1 MTDEDKLVRDPGWF
15 FKTLKIRDR
24 LSSCIFE
31 SEVFM
36 SRIANTFE
44 KLGQRGERA
53 LVGFV
58 TAGDPGISES
68 LEVIRRM
75 CRSGVDI
82 LELGVPFSDPA
93 ADGPVIQRS
102 SARAIRAGATLPTVM
117 EMVSMIREFSE
128 VPIVLFSYYNPILAY
143 GTAKFYRDCV
153 RRGVDGVLVVDL
165 PPEESDELTG
175 MWGKDL
181 DFIRLVAPTTP
192 RSRMARIAEKASG
205 FIYLVSMTGVTG
217 SGGIKMD
224 SVAEIASDLRE
235 SCNGLPVCIGF
246 GISTPE
252 QVARLCP
259 LAEGVVIGSAFER
272 IIESSMSEGN
282 SAEKVGDLVSAMK
295 KATIGFSA
303 GKGMRAVQ

>member
-1 MTDEDKLVRDPGWF
+1 MS
-15 FKTLKIRDR
+15 KIAD
-24 LSSCIFE
+24 
-31 SEVFM
+31 
-36 SRIANTFE
+36 TFE
-44 KLGQRGERA
+44 KLRQSGDRA

-58 TAGDPGISES
+58 TAGDPSIPES
-68 LEVIRRM
+68 LEVIRQM

-82 LELGVPFSDPA
+82 LELGVPFSDPT

-102 SARAIRAGATLPTVM
+102 SGRAIQAGANLPAVM
-117 EMVSMIREFSE
+117 EMVMRIREFSQ

-143 GTAKFYRDCV
+143 GAAKFYHDCV
-153 RRGVDGVLVVDL
+153 RLGVDGVLVVDL

-175 MWGKDL
+175 VWRDDL

-217 SGGIKMD
+217 SGGLDMG
-224 SVAEIASDLRE
+224 SVAEVASDLRA
-235 SCNGLPVCIGF
+235 SCNGLPVCVGF

-252 QVARLCP
+252 QVAQLCP

-272 IIESSMSEGN
+272 LIESSLSEGN
-282 SAEKVGDLVSAMK
+282 AAGKVGDLVAAMK
-295 KATIGFSA
+295 KATTGFA
-303 GKGMRAVQ
+303 VGKGMAAE